1 MWFNEVRFF
10 SDNNWK
16 YKNDRY
22 LYYTV
27 KNLGGLQNYNH
38 EIFTDL
44 FNKQLTFYN
53 RYDRWKQLDLMQ
65 SFLNEIRPPLA
76 LPPGYITPQMYAT
89 SQYIEDYAKRKLI
102 GEGITNIFHPYY
114 YQHTTV
120 YQIWLAREGRQEAIE
135 RATAYVQGL
144 REAELNS
151 LLDEV
156 VVEEITLDNS
166 FVNNPCL
173 KSVYDQMGKS
183 NKFQEYLQNFE
194 PNASVADLRFTA
206 DDSFGTRPEF
216 ANYHNAMAVTSPPL
230 NSNEIKITFNTDTN
244 TSGDITEKPDV
255 FKAVA
260 MIHELLHA
268 EMYRKMLGAVKA
280 AEISGNNLNWANW
293 TSEQFYNNFLDSL
306 ENKYFGIFDY
316 FTRYNYGIPVGNNPN
331 DWQHEQMAQHYRD
344 VIKQALTDYDSSL
357 TETQKEALSWIGLNK
372 ANIKAWQNLTQPER
386 NSINNTITQIKN
398 TFSNGC

>member
-230 NSNEIKITFNTDTN
+230 NSNEIKIPFNTDTN